1 MKELLRSES
10 LVYVRQNHGDSETPK
25 CVYAKITVALIDMCA
40 ELYELDENAKK
51 VKKNWLITRYMKSLF
66 CPFVFTILIHFKN
79 EKHKMDRVKI

>member
-51 VKKNWLITRYMKSLF
+51 VKKIG
-66 CPFVFTILIHFKN
+66 
-79 EKHKMDRVKI
+79 